1 MIDPITPPASNT
13 SGPNSTPLVTIVVRS
28 MARPE
33 LGQALA
39 SLAAQDYPA
48 LEVVV
53 VDATGGAHPSLPGLR
68 WRPGHRVRLVGN
80 GRRLDRAAAANLG
93 LESVAGEYFGY
104 LDDDDTCTPE
114 HVSTLVRAALAHPE
128 ALAVYGRARWLRP
141 DGGLERLHGL
151 PFNRALLYH
160 GPIMCW
166 QAALFRSS
174 VIALGCR
181 FRGELDGVED
191 RDFIAQV
198 ADRGDLAMI
207 DAATFCFRPDLG
219 TSGTGVGGNFDGG
232 RTARADLRLRTAW
245 FGTGT
250 VHTERAAHFGR
261 RALAQLLAGRT
272 GAARALLERTLVEY
286 PEDPNALH
294 GLARLALATGELD
307 RAESLVGRAIAVHA
321 GVADFHRTR
330 DEIRDARAGRPFA
343 TSVPPPP
350 AARAPGRLAPCP
362 CGSGLRYKAC
372 CGRAGSAAAP
382 RTLEATAASAARYDD
397 VQGGDVPATIA
408 AIATLPL
415 SARERAEAL
424 ATAAERALEAG
435 HEAAALDVALA
446 AIGHAET
453 RRTRS
458 VLEACGA
465 RIDRRERDRSLRDAA
480 RRLLERYRTP
490 SPGDRG
496 GVHII
501 GDGRAAHP
509 DRERAQLLLARHPG
523 ARPWSVAPGPAN
535 VGPGTPWEPVEA
547 ASPDAFDGGY
557 LVLLPGSDPLGP
569 WFESIAPRAIVVAH
583 PPEDAEGIV
592 RRLAQI
598 DTYRLACAV
607 EVWPLSPRAAGRD
620 AGARPSPVRAQA

>member
-1 MIDPITPPASNT
+1 MMNPVTPPASTT
-13 SGPNSTPLVTIVVRS
+13 SGSSSTPLVTIVVRS

-33 LGQALA
+33 LEQALA

-53 VDATGGAHPSLPGLR
+53 VDATGGAHPPLPDLR
-68 WRPGHRVRLVGN
+68 WQRRHRVRLVGN

-93 LESVAGEYFGY
+93 LESVTGEYFGY

-114 HVSTLVRAALAHPE
+114 HVSMLVRAAFAHPD
-128 ALAVYGRARWLRP
+128 ALAVYGQARWLGP
-141 DGGLERLHGL
+141 DGRLERLHGL

-160 GPIMCW
+160 GPITCW

-181 FRGELDGVED
+181 FRGELDGIED
-191 RDFIAQV
+191 RDFVAQV
-198 ADRGDLAMI
+198 ADRGDLVMI
-207 DAATFCFRPDLG
+207 DAATFCFRPDVG
-219 TSGTGVGGNFDGG
+219 TSGTGVGANFDRG

-245 FGTGT
+245 FGSGT
-250 VHTERAAHFGR
+250 LHTERAAHLGR
-261 RALAQLLAGRT
+261 RALAQVLAGRT

-294 GLARLALATGELD
+294 GLARVALATGELD
-307 RAESLVGRAIAVHA
+307 RAESLVERAIAVHA

-330 DEIRDARAGRPFA
+330 DEIRVAREGSPFA
-343 TSVPPPP
+343 ASDPPP
-350 AARAPGRLAPCP
+350 AAASPPGRLAPCP

-372 CGRAGSAAAP
+372 CGRAESTAVP
-382 RTLEATAASAARYDD
+382 RTLEATAVPAAWGDD
-397 VQGGDVPATIA
+397 VHRGDVPATIA

-415 SARERAEAL
+415 SAREQAEVL
-424 ATAAERALEAG
+424 ATVAERALESG
-435 HEAAALDVALA
+435 HDVAALDVALA
-446 AIGHAET
+446 AIGLAET

-465 RIDRRERDRSLRDAA
+465 RVDRRKRDRSLRDAA

-490 SPGDRG
+490 SPAGQG
-496 GVHII
+496 SVHVI

-509 DRERAQLLLARHPG
+509 DRERATPLLALHPG
-523 ARPWSVAPGPAN
+523 ARPWSVAPGQADF
-535 VGPGTPWEPVEA
+535 GLGTPWEPVEA
-547 ASPDAFDGGY
+547 ASPEAFDGGY
-557 LVLLPGSDPLGP
+557 LVLLPGSDPLGL
-569 WFESIAPRAIVVAH
+569 WFESIAPRAIVVVH

-598 DTYRLACAV
+598 DTYRLECAAD
-607 EVWPLSPRAAGRD
+607 VWPSSPRAADRVAD
-620 AGARPSPVRAQA
+620 AWPTHERAQA

>member
-1 MIDPITPPASNT
+1 MMNPVTPPASTT
-13 SGPNSTPLVTIVVRS
+13 SGSSSTPLVTIVVRS

-53 VDATGGAHPSLPGLR
+53 VDATGGAHPPLPEVR
-68 WRPGHRVRLVGN
+68 WRPRHRVRLVGN

-104 LDDDDTCTPE
+104 LDDDDTCTSA
-114 HVSTLVRAALAHPE
+114 HVSTLVRAAFAHPE
-128 ALAVYGRARWLRP
+128 ALAVYGRARWLGP
-141 DGGLERLHGL
+141 DGRLERLHGL

-191 RDFIAQV
+191 RDFVAQV

-207 DAATFCFRPDLG
+207 DAATFCFRPDVG
-219 TSGTGVGGNFDGG
+219 TSGTGVGANFDRG

-245 FGTGT
+245 FGSGT
-250 VHTERAAHFGR
+250 LHTERAAHLGR
-261 RALAQLLAGRT
+261 RALAQVLAGRT

-307 RAESLVGRAIAVHA
+307 RAESLVERAIAVHA

-343 TSVPPPP
+343 ASVPPPP
-350 AARAPGRLAPCP
+350 AARTPGRLAPCP

-372 CGRAGSAAAP
+372 CGRVVSAASL

-424 ATAAERALEAG
+424 ATAAERALDAG

-446 AIGHAET
+446 AIGLAET

-496 GVHII
+496 SIHII

-557 LVLLPGSDPLGP
+557 LVLLPGSDPLGL

-598 DTYRLACAV
+598 DTYRLECAV
-607 EVWPLSPRAAGRD
+607 DVWPSSPRAADRD
-620 AGARPSPVRAQA
+620 ADAWPTHVRAQA

>member
-93 LESVAGEYFGY
+93 LESVAGEFFGY

-372 CGRAGSAAAP
+372 CGRAGGAAAP

-397 VQGGDVPATIA
+397 VHGGDVPATIA

-496 GVHII
+496 SIHII

>member
-1 MIDPITPPASNT
+1 MINPVTPPASTT

-33 LGQALA
+33 LAQALA

-53 VDATGGAHPSLPGLR
+53 VDATGGAHPPLPEAR
-68 WRPGHRVRLVGN
+68 WQPRHRVRLVGN

-93 LESVAGEYFGY
+93 LASVAGEFFGY

-114 HVSTLVRAALAHPE
+114 HVSTLVQAAFAHRE
-128 ALAVYGRARWLRP
+128 ALAVYGRARWLGP

-181 FRGELDGVED
+181 FRGEFDGVED
-191 RDFIAQV
+191 RDFVAQV

-207 DAATFCFRPDLG
+207 GTATFCFRPDVG
-219 TSGTGVGGNFDGG
+219 TSGTGVGNNFDGG

-245 FGTGT
+245 FGTGAL
-250 VHTERAAHFGR
+250 HTERATHLGR

-307 RAESLVGRAIAVHA
+307 RAESLVGRAIAVHS

-330 DEIRDARAGRPFA
+330 DEIRDARAGRPVA
-343 TSVPPPP
+343 PSVPPP
-350 AARAPGRLAPCP
+350 AAPPPGRLAPCP
-362 CGSGLRYKAC
+362 CGSGLRFKAC
-372 CGRAGSAAAP
+372 CGRAVSAAPP
-382 RTLEATAASAARYDD
+382 RTLEATAVSAAWDED
-397 VQGGDVPATIA
+397 VDRGDAPSTIA
-408 AIATLPL
+408 AIAALPL
-415 SARERAEAL
+415 SARERAEVL
-424 ATAAERALEAG
+424 AKAAERALDAG
-435 HEAAALDVALA
+435 HEAAALDLALA
-446 AIGHAET
+446 AIGLAET

-465 RIDRRERDRSLRDAA
+465 RANRRERDRSLRDAA
-480 RRLLERYRTP
+480 RRLLERYRAP
-490 SPGDRG
+490 SPTDQGS
-496 GVHII
+496 VHVI

-509 DRERAQLLLARHPG
+509 DREGAKPLLALHPG

-535 VGPGTPWEPVEA
+535 VGPGTRWGPVEA
-547 ASPDAFDGGY
+547 AYPDAFDGGY
-557 LVLLPGSDPLGP
+557 LVLLPGSDPLGT

-583 PPEDAEGIV
+583 PPEDAEGIL

-598 DTYRLACAV
+598 DTYRLECAV
-607 EVWPLSPRAAGRD
+607 DVWPSSPRAAD
-620 AGARPSPVRAQA
+620 YVADTWPTHARAQA

>member
-1 MIDPITPPASNT
+1 MINPVTLPASTT
-13 SGPNSTPLVTIVVRS
+13 SVSHSAPLVTIVVRS

-48 LEVVV
+48 IEVVV
-53 VDATGGAHPSLPGLR
+53 VDATGGAHPPLPEAR

-93 LESVAGEYFGY
+93 LEVVAGEYFGY
-104 LDDDDTCTPE
+104 LDDDDTCTTE
-114 HVSTLVRAALAHPE
+114 HVSTLVRAAFAHPD
-128 ALAVYGRARWLRP
+128 ALAVYGRARWLGP
-141 DGGLERLHGL
+141 DGNFERLHGL

-181 FRGELDGVED
+181 FRTDLDGVED
-191 RDFIAQV
+191 RDFVAQV
-198 ADRGDLAMI
+198 ADRGDLVMI
-207 DAATFCFRPDLG
+207 DAATFCFRPDVG
-219 TSGTGVGGNFDGG
+219 TSGTGVGANFDGG

-250 VHTERAAHFGR
+250 LHTERAAQLGR
-261 RALAQLLAGRT
+261 RALGQLLAGRT

-350 AARAPGRLAPCP
+350 AARPPGRLAPCP

-372 CGRAGSAAAP
+372 CGRADSAAAP
-382 RTLEATAASAARYDD
+382 RTLEAIAASAAWCND
-397 VQGGDVPATIA
+397 VHRGDVPATIA
-408 AIATLPL
+408 AIAALPL
-415 SARERAEAL
+415 FPRERAEVLAKAAEGAL
-424 ATAAERALEAG
+424 AAG
-435 HEAAALDVALA
+435 QEAAALDVALA
-446 AIGHAET
+446 AIGLAET

-458 VLEACGA
+458 VLEACGD
-465 RIDRRERDRSLRDAA
+465 RVDRRTRDRSLRDAA
-480 RRLLERYRTP
+480 RLLLERYRTP
-490 SPGDRG
+490 SPAEQGS
-496 GVHII
+496 VHVI

-509 DRERAQLLLARHPG
+509 DREGAKPLLALHPG

-535 VGPGTPWEPVEA
+535 VDPGTRWEPVET

-569 WFESIAPRAIVVAH
+569 WFESIAPRTIVVAH
-583 PPEDAEGIV
+583 PPEDAEGIL

-598 DTYRLACAV
+598 DTYRLECAV
-607 EVWPLSPRAAGRD
+607 DVWPSSPRAADRD
-620 AGARPSPVRAQA
+620 ADAWPTHARAQA

>member
-1 MIDPITPPASNT
+1 
-13 SGPNSTPLVTIVVRS
+13 

-53 VDATGGAHPSLPGLR
+53 VDATGGAHPPLPEVR
-68 WRPGHRVRLVGN
+68 WRPRHRVRLVGN

-93 LESVAGEYFGY
+93 LDAVAGEYFGY

-114 HVSTLVRAALAHPE
+114 HVSTLVRAAFAHPE
-128 ALAVYGRARWLRP
+128 ALAVYGHARWLGP
-141 DGGLERLHGL
+141 DGELERLHGL

-191 RDFIAQV
+191 RDFVAQV

-207 DAATFCFRPDLG
+207 DAATFCFRPDVG
-219 TSGTGVGGNFDGG
+219 TSGTGVGANFDRG
-232 RTARADLRLRTAW
+232 RTACVDLRLRTAW

-250 VHTERAAHFGR
+250 VHTERAAHLGR

-307 RAESLVGRAIAVHA
+307 RAESLVERAIAVHA

-343 TSVPPPP
+343 APDLPPARTSAPAAAVAPPRPAQRGEARGEGRPP
-350 AARAPGRLAPCP
+350 AARM
-362 CGSGLRYKAC
+362 
-372 CGRAGSAAAP
+372 
-382 RTLEATAASAARYDD
+382 
-397 VQGGDVPATIA
+397 
-408 AIATLPL
+408 
-415 SARERAEAL
+415 
-424 ATAAERALEAG
+424 
-435 HEAAALDVALA
+435 
-446 AIGHAET
+446 
-453 RRTRS
+453 
-458 VLEACGA
+458 
-465 RIDRRERDRSLRDAA
+465 
-480 RRLLERYRTP
+480 
-490 SPGDRG
+490 
-496 GVHII
+496 
-501 GDGRAAHP
+501 
-509 DRERAQLLLARHPG
+509 
-523 ARPWSVAPGPAN
+523 
-535 VGPGTPWEPVEA
+535 
-547 ASPDAFDGGY
+547 
-557 LVLLPGSDPLGP
+557 
-569 WFESIAPRAIVVAH
+569 
-583 PPEDAEGIV
+583 
-592 RRLAQI
+592 
-598 DTYRLACAV
+598 
-607 EVWPLSPRAAGRD
+607 
-620 AGARPSPVRAQA
+620 